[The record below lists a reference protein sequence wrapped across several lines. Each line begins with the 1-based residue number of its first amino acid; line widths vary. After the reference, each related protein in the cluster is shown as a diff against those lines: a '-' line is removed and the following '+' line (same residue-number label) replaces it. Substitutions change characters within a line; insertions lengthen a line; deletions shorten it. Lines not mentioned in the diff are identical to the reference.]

1 MKMKYRLT
9 HELLNYLKKQGY
21 TMLVGV
27 SQATLKDYILTPVE
41 WNVEE
46 FLDNIHTTKYYRHS
60 VHIIDDLLKLDLRYT
75 FMHRVIIPS

>member
-1 MKMKYRLT
+1 MKYRLT
-9 HELLNYLKKQGY
+9 HELLNYLKQKGY

-27 SQATLKDYILTPVE
+27 GQDTLKDYILIPVE

-46 FLDNIHTTKYYRHS
+46 YMENIHATNYHRHS
-60 VHIIDDLLKLDLRYT
+60 VHMIDDLLKLDLRHS